1 MSGAD
6 RRTCM
11 EKLKKMFSKNT
22 DKKFQI
28 ILVILQSIALLFCQA
43 NSPLFAYNDYADLAI
58 YTVIGR
64 AIRNG
69 QVLYRDVYD
78 HKGPIF
84 FLLQQIFYYNEF
96 TVWILDLITFA
107 ISQIFLY
114 KTLRYFKDQVQSLG
128 CTMFVMGIELLFLW
142 DAGSPEQVFMM
153 LLYISMY
160 MIVSDKNRIQDWAIW
175 SLMVSYCFYSK
186 INIVFM
192 FIPMFIY
199 LSYKQ
204 IRDKD
209 ISIAGYAKRIGCGAV
224 VFLAMS
230 FIVFGYFGINGAIS
244 DFIKVYFGSNSGYM
258 QTVWKST
265 FSLQVG
271 IALIILTVILWLMF
285 CRKEKNSAVTVI
297 MLQMCQLLFGEIVI
311 SGHVYVYY
319 LLLAI
324 PSIQLIFLNKKE
336 YSTLLKEVLVIFS
349 QMFYVLAAVNFVQM
363 HSNQFLGTKDSDI
376 RYQFYMDASE
386 TENESDESEG
396 GQGKIDGVM
405 TLFEI
410 NNNLAYY
417 LDRNDVKYSTFCNM
431 TYKTNPEM
439 YEYALDK
446 IQNKQIE
453 YVALQFGTDGS
464 LITNFFYTTADDI
477 TNKIIDAVAENY
489 ELYNTYKI
497 DDENNLRVYR
507 VKA

>member
-1 MSGAD
+1 
-6 RRTCM
+6 M
-11 EKLKKMFSKNT
+11 EKLKQLFSKNT

-28 ILVILQSIALLFCQA
+28 ILVTLQSIALLFCQA

-114 KTLRYFKDQVQSLG
+114 KTLRYFKDSVQSLG

-160 MIVSDKNRIQDWAIW
+160 MIVSDKNKIQDWAIW

-204 IRDKD
+204 IKDKD
-209 ISIAGYAKRIGCGAV
+209 IGVGGYTKRVSCGIL
-224 VFLAMS
+224 VFLGMT
-230 FIVFGYFGINGAIS
+230 VVVLGYFGINGAL
-244 DFIKVYFGSNSGYM
+244 DNFINVYFGSNSGYM

-271 IALIILTVILWLMF
+271 IALIVLTIILWLMF
-285 CRKEKNSAVTVI
+285 CRKEKNSTVTAI

-324 PSIQLIFLNKKE
+324 PSIQLIFLNKKD

-349 QMFYVLAAVNFVQM
+349 QMFYVLAAINFVQM

-376 RYQFYMDASE
+376 RYQFYIDASE
-386 TENESDESEG
+386 TAESEKSDG
-396 GQGKIDGVM
+396 SESEQDKINGVM

-464 LITNFFYTTADDI
+464 LITNFFYTTTDGI
-477 TNKIIDAVAENY
+477 TDQIIDAVAENY
-489 ELYNTYKI
+489 ELYNIYKI

-507 VKA
+507 VRLDSRFDEG

>member
-1 MSGAD
+1 MSDVD
-6 RRTCM
+6 RRACM
-11 EKLKKMFSKNT
+11 EKLKKIFSKNT

-28 ILVILQSIALLFCQA
+28 VLVILQSIVLLFCQA

-96 TVWILDLITFA
+96 TVWLLDLITFA
-107 ISQIFLY
+107 ISSVFLY
-114 KTLRYFKDQVQSLG
+114 KTLRYFKDSVQSLG
-128 CTMFVMGIELLFLW
+128 CTIFVMGIELLFLW

-160 MIVSDKNRIQDWAIW
+160 MIVTDKNRIQDWVIW

-192 FIPMFIY
+192 FIPLFIY

-204 IRDKD
+204 IKDKD
-209 ISIAGYAKRIGCGAV
+209 IGVIGYAKRIGCGAA
-224 VFLAMS
+224 VFLDMTI
-230 FIVFGYFGINGAIS
+230 IVLGYFGTNGAIN
-244 DFIKVYFGSNSGYM
+244 DFINVYFGSNSGYM

-271 IALIILTVILWLMF
+271 IALIVLTVILWLMF
-285 CRKEKNSAVTVI
+285 CRKEKNSDVTVI

-324 PSIQLIFLNKKE
+324 PSIQLIFLNKKD

-349 QMFYVLAAVNFVQM
+349 QMFYVLAAINFVQM

-376 RYQFYMDASE
+376 RYKFYMNASE
-386 TENESDESEG
+386 TAESEG
-396 GQGKIDGVM
+396 KSGRVNGVM

-464 LITNFFYTTADDI
+464 LITNFFYTTTDGI
-477 TNKIIDAVAENY
+477 TNQIIDAVAENY

>member
-1 MSGAD
+1 
-6 RRTCM
+6 M
-11 EKLKKMFSKNT
+11 EKLKQLFSKNT

-28 ILVILQSIALLFCQA
+28 LLVIMQSIALLFCQA

-107 ISQIFLY
+107 VSQIFLY
-114 KTLRYFKDQVQSLG
+114 KTIRYFKDSVQSLG
-128 CTMFVMGIELLFLW
+128 CTIFVIGVELLFLW

-160 MIVSDKNRIQDWAIW
+160 MIVSGGNRIRDWVIW
-175 SLMVSYCFYSK
+175 GLMVSYCFYSK

-192 FIPMFIY
+192 FIPIFFY

-204 IRDKD
+204 ITDKD
-209 ISIAGYAKRIGCGAV
+209 IEIKGYFKRFGCGLL
-224 VFLAMS
+224 VFLSMTA
-230 FIVFGYFGINGAIS
+230 IVLGYFGINGAIN
-244 DFIKVYFGSNSGYM
+244 DFINVYFGSNSGYM

-271 IALIILTVILWLMF
+271 IALIILTIVLWLMF
-285 CRKEKNSAVTVI
+285 CKKEKDSRVAVI
-297 MLQMCQLLFGEIVI
+297 MLQICSLLFGEIVI

-319 LLLAI
+319 LLLAV

-336 YSTLLKEVLVIFS
+336 YSILLKEILVIFS
-349 QMFYVLAAVNFVQM
+349 QMFYVLACINFVQM
-363 HSNQFLGTKDSDI
+363 HDEQFLGTKESDL
-376 RYQFYMDASE
+376 RYQFYIDASE
-386 TENESDESEG
+386 TAADEGNDSG
-396 GQGKIDGVM
+396 IDGVM

-464 LITNFFYTTADDI
+464 LITNFFYTTTDGI

-507 VKA
+507 VKQVE